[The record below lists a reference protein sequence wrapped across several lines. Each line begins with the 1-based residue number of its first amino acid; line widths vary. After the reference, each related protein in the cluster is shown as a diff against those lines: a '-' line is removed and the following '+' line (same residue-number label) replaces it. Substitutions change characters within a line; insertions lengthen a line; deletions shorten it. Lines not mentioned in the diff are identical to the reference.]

1 MVTSANE
8 RLATEQDGISHR
20 VAQRDAN
27 ETDDRCRPPKTDA
40 QGLVELACE
49 CTKADCERFV
59 KVPLDVYR
67 RMLEADQ
74 YLLQAGHHAFAQYRT
89 IISVGLMRIEE
100 RRLRLPRS
108 SRRLELV
115 LRLDSTCLPRGAF
128 FSAAAARFFSSFRSR
143 FSLTVAFARDLRH
156 RLLSLRRHTPSFC
169 R

>member
-8 RLATEQDGISHR
+8 RLATAQDGISHR
-20 VAQRDAN
+20 VTQRDAN
-27 ETDDRCRPPKTDA
+27 RRTTGADRPATDA

-49 CTKADCERFV
+49 CMKADCERSV

-100 RRLRLPRS
+100 RR
-108 SRRLELV
+108 
-115 LRLDSTCLPRGAF
+115 
-128 FSAAAARFFSSFRSR
+128 
-143 FSLTVAFARDLRH
+143 
-156 RLLSLRRHTPSFC
+156 
-169 R
+169 